1 MSLQNPIFGS
11 NSRTKVLKSKTMELR
26 NNKGSVLETVYKL
39 ANKDITFLAIS
50 DPDTILLENI
60 NKKYHFHHLA
70 IEDCL
75 SEFQRSKI
83 EHYKDYLHIII
94 QLPSYEKELVVP
106 AEISVFLSESY
117 LVLVHWNNLSSLN
130 YFIDGIIYNEEAKK
144 ECMEKGTGYLLY
156 KILDLLVLSC
166 FPLIDKIEK
175 RVRKLENRI
184 FDESSHDDRT
194 TVREIAKVRRD
205 IMSFQRLI
213 KPQIAVINSL
223 ERVKQKFISDEL
235 ELYFG
240 DIADHVSKQWDI
252 ISDQNELIINL
263 NSTNESLI
271 SVRANNIIK
280 TLTLISVVML
290 PLTLISGIYGMNIHL
305 PIAEKKYAFE
315 IIITFMV
322 TTAISML
329 VFFKRKKW
337 I

>member
-11 NSRTKVLKSKTMELR
+11 NSRTKVLKSKTSELR
-26 NNKGSVLETVYKL
+26 NTKGSVLETIYKGMH
-39 ANKDITFLAIS
+39 KDITFLAIS
-50 DPDTILLENI
+50 DPDPVLLENI

-83 EHYKDYLHIII
+83 EQYQDYLHIII

-106 AEISVFLSESY
+106 AEISVFLSDTY
-117 LVLVHWNNLSSLN
+117 LVLVHWNNLTSLN
-130 YFIDGIIYNEEAKK
+130 YFIDAIIYNEEVKK
-144 ECMEKGTGYLLY
+144 ECMAKGTGYLLY

-175 RVRKLENRI
+175 RVRMLEHRI
-184 FDESSHDDRT
+184 FDENSHDDRT

-240 DIADHVSKQWDI
+240 DIADHTSKQWDI

-305 PIAEKKYAFE
+305 PIAEKDYAFE
-315 IIITFMV
+315 IIIAFMV

-329 VFFKRKKW
+329 AFFKRKKW

>member
-1 MSLQNPIFGS
+1 
-11 NSRTKVLKSKTMELR
+11 
-26 NNKGSVLETVYKL
+26 
-39 ANKDITFLAIS
+39 
-50 DPDTILLENI
+50 
-60 NKKYHFHHLA
+60 
-70 IEDCL
+70 
-75 SEFQRSKI
+75 
-83 EHYKDYLHIII
+83 
-94 QLPSYEKELVVP
+94 
-106 AEISVFLSESY
+106 
-117 LVLVHWNNLSSLN
+117 
-130 YFIDGIIYNEEAKK
+130 
-144 ECMEKGTGYLLY
+144 MEKGTGYLLY
-156 KILDLLVLSC
+156 KILDLLVLNC

-175 RVRKLENRI
+175 RVRILENRI
-184 FDESSHDDRT
+184 FDEKSYDDRA
-194 TVREIAKVRRD
+194 TVREIARVRRD
-205 IMSFQRLI
+205 VMSFHRII

-223 ERVKQKFISDEL
+223 ERIKHKFIDVEL

-305 PIAEKKYAFE
+305 PIAEKEYAFE

-322 TTAISML
+322 TTAVLML
-329 VFFKRKKW
+329 AFFKRKKW